1 MKDIS
6 ARGVFYPMTAGLAAL
21 MLMLGASARAG
32 EAPPEDAPAP
42 EEEAPVVVEPAPEPE
57 VADDE
62 AATDDAPPPVADDEA
77 ASDTVSDDAPSPID
91 DEEAIPDIWG
101 PEPERPPTWVK
112 QSIARDAKMRVKY
125 VRAYQAEAIKALH
138 ARRYK
143 EAIRACERAMAID
156 PENLAIERLL
166 SLARQELQAYR
177 LLVEAERSL
186 AADEETLAEVS
197 YESRFPGKRPVSER
211 PKLPLRED
219 MPESEGLRRM
229 NELLN
234 QRVSMNF
241 VEADL
246 EYVLQTLFKTSNV
259 NIIADQSVVADK
271 TLSLHVENVP
281 LREILDF
288 IKRNY
293 DGVEYTVTEHS
304 VLLTTPESPPL
315 FPRTYPLSRGI
326 IGQESFQTGTRRTSS
341 NAGAVS
347 RSISTAAG
355 GRSGGSS
362 GRSGGGGLGGGGES
376 YLESVLTWVESWEN
390 EWPQGSQWYLDR
402 QTNTLFVL
410 TTSEMHKR
418 VGEILDVIDTVPVQI
433 LVRTKFIEVDAND
446 SAEAGL
452 GFMFA
457 DNDALDYKVEVP
469 GSDPV
474 RYTYPVEDRLD
485 SMQLPGVIQG
495 GSISLNRVF
504 TLDAGKL
511 LARLTL
517 LEEKKRTKVL
527 SAPQII
533 AMNNRHATIDVGKS
547 FSYPTNYQSA
557 STTVATDDPAA
568 AAFGAVAAF
577 VPSSY
582 EELTAGFSME
592 FVPSVGRD
600 MKTITLDLHARI
612 DEVKNI
618 DEFDSTSVITSSALQ
633 SEPPAIPRPIIDA
646 REFTT
651 QIVIED
657 GHAVVIGGLLK
668 NNTEI
673 INRKIPIL
681 GDIPLLGIP
690 FRYKKEVTRQS
701 NLIIIVQAQIVKP
714 DGSHYVDADAPEGG
728 VPSFGMQS
736 FGSAPKKTEWIRD
749 LPPELE
755 RDILLGAGR

>member
-1 MKDIS
+1 
-6 ARGVFYPMTAGLAAL
+6 
-21 MLMLGASARAG
+21 
-32 EAPPEDAPAP
+32 
-42 EEEAPVVVEPAPEPE
+42 
-57 VADDE
+57 
-62 AATDDAPPPVADDEA
+62 
-77 ASDTVSDDAPSPID
+77 VSDDTPPPAAD
-91 DEEAIPDIWG
+91 DDAIPDIWG
-101 PEPERPPTWVK
+101 PRPERPPTWVK

-125 VRAYQAEAIKALH
+125 VRAYRAEAIKALH

-143 EAIRACERAMAID
+143 DAIRACERAMAID

-166 SLARQELQAYR
+166 SLARRELQDYQ

-186 AADEETLAEVS
+186 FADERALAEVP
-197 YESRFPGKRPVSER
+197 YESRFPDAKPATER

-219 MPESEGLRRM
+219 MPETEGLRRM

-246 EYVLQTLFKTSNV
+246 DYVLQTLFKTSNV

-341 NAGAVS
+341 GGGASS
-347 RSISTAAG
+347 RSISAAAG
-355 GRSGGSS
+355 GRSGRSS
-362 GRSGGGGLGGGGES
+362 GGSGGGGGGES

-418 VGEILDVIDTVPVQI
+418 VGEILDIIDTVPVQI

-446 SAEAGL
+446 LTEAGL
-452 GFMFA
+452 GFMFV
-457 DNDALDYKVEVP
+457 DNDALENDAVKAVVDSAQTP
-469 GSDPV
+469 ASITHGSLSFNKI
-474 RYTYPVEDRLD
+474 YTL
-485 SMQLPGVIQG
+485 S
-495 GSISLNRVF
+495 S
-504 TLDAGKL
+504 GKL
-511 LARLTL
+511 MADLQL
-517 LEEKKRTKVL
+517 LQEKRRTKVL

-533 AMNNRHATIDVGKS
+533 AMSNRRATIDVSKS
-547 FSYPTNYQSA
+547 FSYATAYQSSQTSVIA
-557 STTVATDDPAA
+557 SDTGVPAGEIA
-568 AAFGAVAAF
+568 AAF

-582 EELTAGFSME
+582 EELTAGFFME
-592 FVPSVGRD
+592 FMPSVGRD

-618 DEFDSTSVITSSALQ
+618 DQFEETPVILAESGAT
-633 SEPPAIPRPIIDA
+633 PPAIPRPVVDA
-646 REFTT
+646 REVTT

-657 GHAVVIGGLLK
+657 GSAVVIGGLLK

-690 FRYKKEVTRQS
+690 FRYRKEVTRQS

-714 DGSHYVDADAPEGG
+714 DGGHYADADVPEGAA
-728 VPSFGMQS
+728 PSFGMQS